1 MHNLKVNLKLDMS
14 NIKGTRPKNLLIH
27 KLIIFNSAISL
38 NVTCMFLTRINKLKL
53 SSGYKTPK
61 NTKSN
66 NKKSNNTMSN
76 NKKSK
81 NKKSNYKTP
90 KITHHPK
97 KNVQR

>member
-61 NTKSN
+61 NT
-66 NKKSNNTMSN
+66 MSN
-76 NKKSK
+76 N
-81 NKKSNYKTP
+81 KTP

-97 KNVQR
+97 KNAQRYKSSKTKHPNNKTSKIT

>member
-66 NKKSNNTMSN
+66 NKKSNN
-76 NKKSK
+76 
-81 NKKSNYKTP
+81 KTP

-97 KNVQR
+97 KKRPTLQIVQNKTPK